1 MARLNKAQK
10 AYIVQS
16 LAEFVQPPI
25 IIQKFK
31 ELYGVEIKL
40 QQIETYNP
48 SRAQSANLGDEWIN
62 FFNECRKKYLEQPVE
77 NIQCANDIVQLEILS
92 DLLLSKRNNVKAAI
106 QIIDQI
112 QKITKG
118 HYEKRRIELTGPD
131 GADLIPGNQTVTHVV
146 ATPEQIAEVMGKIND
161 LY

>member
-10 AYIVQS
+10 AYIIQA
-16 LAEFVQPPI
+16 LAEFVAPPI

-31 ELYGVEIKL
+31 EIYGVEIKL

-48 SRAQSANLGDEWIN
+48 SRAQSANLGDEWIDL
-62 FFNECRKKYLEQPVE
+62 FNECRKKYLTQPIE

-92 DLLLSKRNNVKAAI
+92 DLLVSKRNNVKAAI
-106 QIIDQI
+106 QIVDQI

-118 HYEKRRIELTGPD
+118 YYEKRRIELTGANGEQLVP
-131 GADLIPGNQTVTHVV
+131 ANQTITHVH
-146 ATPEQIAEVMGKIND
+146 ATPEQLDEVMNKIND

>member
-1 MARLNKAQK
+1 M
-10 AYIVQS
+10 
-16 LAEFVQPPI
+16 
-25 IIQKFK
+25 
-31 ELYGVEIKL
+31 
-40 QQIETYNP
+40 
-48 SRAQSANLGDEWIN
+48 
-62 FFNECRKKYLEQPVE
+62 
-77 NIQCANDIVQLEILS
+77 QLEILS

-131 GADLIPGNQTVTHVV
+131 GVSLVPENQTVTHVV